1 MPLVRLNPR
10 NLRSLSR
17 ALGAGLL
24 VTLLAACSG
33 GGGGAMTAATQAI
46 QAIEITPNNPQ
57 VAAGT
62 SAQLVATAILSD
74 GTHEDVTLMVSWTS
88 SNAQAAT
95 VSGGVATGLAA
106 GSTTISASAGS
117 VTGHTTLAV
126 TPATLMTIEVT
137 PPTRSVAKGSK
148 TQFKATGLFSDRS
161 TQDLTSQV
169 NWDSSNP
176 AVATVTNAAGSAG
189 SATATG
195 MGATHISASL

>member
-1 MPLVRLNPR
+1 
-10 NLRSLSR
+10 
-17 ALGAGLL
+17 
-24 VTLLAACSG
+24 
-33 GGGGAMTAATQAI
+33 
-46 QAIEITPNNPQ
+46 
-57 VAAGT
+57 
-62 SAQLVATAILSD
+62 
-74 GTHEDVTLMVSWTS
+74 
-88 SNAQAAT
+88 
-95 VSGGVATGLAA
+95 ATGLAA

-176 AVATVTNAAGSAG
+176 AVATVTKAAGSAG

-195 MGATHISASL
+195 MGATHISASLNGITSPAAMLTVTAATLVSIQVTPPGPSIANGLSRQFAAVGTYTDNSTQDLTAMATWASSDPNVATITSAAANAGVALAIAVASTNII